1 MGDPINFLD
10 VFESDSSYNVSG
22 WKNKEYDKLLD
33 ESENAYGNKPVQRW
47 QRLVKAEK
55 ILMNDQA
62 TVPLIQTANPQLLK
76 SKVKCVTFNPVG
88 IPYDFKNVYI
98 AN

>member
-1 MGDPINFLD
+1 
-10 VFESDSSYNVSG
+10 
-22 WKNKEYDKLLD
+22 
-33 ESENAYGNKPVQRW
+33 
-47 QRLVKAEK
+47 
-55 ILMNDQA
+55 MNDQA

-76 SKVKCVTFNPVG
+76 SKVKGVTFNPVG